1 VHTDEGVS
9 IHDVPAQQ
17 LRRLPVT
24 TNRAGVVT
32 LDAAL
37 EATAPP
43 TAMRAQTTNAQPVPQ
58 AVARPHA
65 PNDATDGDAQPEI
78 RPGLRRIAVRSLNRI
93 VIVPVAQIVRLEAD
107 DNYVR
112 IWADRMYLHKETLTR
127 LVANL
132 DPTRF
137 QRVHR
142 SHAINLESVR
152 ELRPLLHGEYRIV
165 MIDGT
170 EITSGRSYT
179 RALRQAFELE

>member
-1 VHTDEGVS
+1 M
-9 IHDVPAQQ
+9 A
-17 LRRLPVT
+17 
-24 TNRAGVVT
+24 
-32 LDAAL
+32 LDFAAS
-37 EATAPP
+37 PP
-43 TAMRAQTTNAQPVPQ
+43 TAEARQLPALDRGESSDSHAS
-58 AVARPHA
+58 VARA
-65 PNDATDGDAQPEI
+65 W
-78 RPGLRRIAVRSLNRI
+78 LRRIAVRSLNRI
-93 VIVPVAQIVRLEAD
+93 VIVPVAQIIRLEAD

-142 SHAINLESVR
+142 SHVVNLEGVR

-165 MIDGT
+165 MIDGA

-179 RALRQAFELE
+179 RAIRQAFELD